1 MKFSIAWFY
10 NFFTNSSQIL
20 QVLTQPFHVP
30 TQRVNPVPTQK
41 KVAQT
46 KPSKQS
52 LCLDQNPNQMTLLP
66 FVLPTLLL
74 KPLPKCRATQ
84 QIVCQSEKHL
94 TQVEFRPELSGHGA
108 KKPIHLL
115 VSDELEQVNPFGAE
129 QLSDV
134 DLPGLVLVR
143 VVGWESDVWAIE
155 GEVLC
160 WEKVR
165 LTCENV
171 VVGFEDEFG

>member
-1 MKFSIAWFY
+1 MIFRTLSQFPYHKERKKKKKKNKIKYQDKSFEIIICNGHFQVLTLLYSKQNINKILFTIAHTLFLHVLFY

-94 TQVEFRPELSGHGA
+94 TQVEFRPKLS
-108 KKPIHLL
+108 
-115 VSDELEQVNPFGAE
+115 
-129 QLSDV
+129 
-134 DLPGLVLVR
+134 
-143 VVGWESDVWAIE
+143 
-155 GEVLC
+155 
-160 WEKVR
+160 
-165 LTCENV
+165 
-171 VVGFEDEFG
+171 